1 MQFFFE
7 EDWALSAFTSCYGEQ
22 WADFPT
28 GHAVVRLQL
37 CHRAL
42 LECPARWHL
51 AASLPA
57 PGWHQL
63 QNLRHNSA
71 TPAQALPPPS
81 PCPWGMLTHLNST
94 WAHHGP
100 SLAHSII
107 TARAGLWSKTFSYYS
122 QNSQRCL
129 TALLGFFLIGKEIKK
144 YFINL
149 LLNLQHWYA
158 NIKSAPKEK
167 LLALKNERISL
178 VVLHWPQ
185 LAAQHHTTLPMFT
198 SLPSRTEEENR
209 KNRRDQ
215 TYESKQRQINRQQK
229 GKPKPPEICEVW
241 SNGPSTLNF
250 TSQPLCRAQWL
261 FKLNASYPF
270 CRPNSTTFWNNII

>member
-1 MQFFFE
+1 M
-7 EDWALSAFTSCYGEQ
+7 
-22 WADFPT
+22 
-28 GHAVVRLQL
+28 RLQL

-94 WAHHGP
+94 WAHHGTQ
-100 SLAHSII
+100 HNN
-107 TARAGLWSKTFSYYS
+107 SKGWPLK
-122 QNSQRCL
+122 QNIF
-129 TALLGFFLIGKEIKK
+129 LLFTKLPEMLNCFIGFFLIGKEIKK

-241 SNGPSTLNF
+241 SNWTQYTEFYKSATVQGTV
-250 TSQPLCRAQWL
+250 
-261 FKLNASYPF
+261 
-270 CRPNSTTFWNNII
+270 TF